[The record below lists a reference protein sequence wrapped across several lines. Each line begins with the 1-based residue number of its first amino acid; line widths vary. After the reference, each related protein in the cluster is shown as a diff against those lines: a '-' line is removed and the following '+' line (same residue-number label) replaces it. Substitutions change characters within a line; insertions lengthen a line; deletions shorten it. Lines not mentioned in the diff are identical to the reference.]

1 MRTPAV
7 GRHSSILLFSVVL
20 LGIPAAAAS
29 SCSAAGGASGDDDIG
44 VGAST
49 TTPTGTTGTG
59 GDIGFDG
66 GEGGQGPTGDPKT
79 CEEAAAY
86 RSYIGCDFW
95 PTVVANE
102 VWSIFDYAVV
112 VANAGDNTVDA
123 TVTRGGNP
131 VGSAQIPPNEL
142 RTIYLPWV
150 PELKGPDFDQYTSV
164 VPGSGSMSAAGG
176 AYHLTTT
183 YPVTVYQFS
192 ALEYAGQG
200 GPPGKDW
207 SSCPGNYSGTGC
219 FSFSNDASLLLP
231 STAFTSN
238 YRVAG
243 VQGWVESGYGDIL
256 GSYIAITAPQASTT
270 VTVHLSPTGQVLPGG
285 MVPGGGP
292 GGSISFSL
300 NQGDV
305 AELVGPPSGDLS
317 GSWVEADKPVQVIA
331 GIPCI
336 YIPAGNSACDHVEE
350 SVFPAETL
358 GQHYFVTRPAGPLGN
373 APGHV
378 VKIYGNVDGTSLTYL
393 PSAPPGAPA
402 TIGAGQVVDLGVVS
416 QDFEVTGDNAFS
428 VASFLLAASIVDP
441 GEPDPTKQKG
451 DPSLSQATAVEQY
464 RKKYIFL
471 APTDYDVNYLDIVYP
486 DGVTMTIDG
495 AGLQPGGTA
504 ISSGFNIAR
513 IPLNA
518 GQQGAHVLES
528 DQPVGIQVE
537 GYGSYTSYYYP
548 GGLDLKQIAPP
559 PLR

>member
-1 MRTPAV
+1 MRAPDRS
-7 GRHSSILLFSVVL
+7 GRSTLVLFSLVL
-20 LGIPAAAAS
+20 LAIPIAAAN
-29 SCSAAGGASGDDDIG
+29 SCSAGGASGDDDDG
-44 VGAST
+44 VGNAAA
-49 TTPTGTTGTG
+49 TTPTGTNTG

-66 GEGGQGPTGDPKT
+66 GPGGQAPTGDPKT

-112 VANAGDNTVDA
+112 VANAGDNPVDA
-123 TVTRGGNP
+123 TVMRGGNP
-131 VGSAQIPPNEL
+131 IATAQIPPNEL

-150 PELKGPDFDQYTSV
+150 PELKGPDFDEYTSV
-164 VPGSGSMSAAGG
+164 VPVPASMSAVGG

-231 STAFTSN
+231 STAFTAN

-243 VQGWVESGYGDIL
+243 VQGWVESGYGDVL
-256 GSYIAITAPQASTT
+256 GSYIAITASQASTN
-270 VTVHLSPTGQVLPGG
+270 VTVHLSPTGQVIAGG
-285 MVPGGGP
+285 IVPGGGP
-292 GGSISFSL
+292 GGSISFAL

-305 AELVGPPSGDLS
+305 AELLGPAAGDLS

-336 YIPAGNSACDHVEE
+336 FIPAGNAACDHVEE

-378 VKIYGNVDGTSLTYL
+378 VRIYGNVDGTSLTYL

-402 TIGAGQVVDLGVVS
+402 SISAGQVVDLGVVS
-416 QDFEVTGDNAFS
+416 QDFEITGDKAFA
-428 VASFLLAASIVDP
+428 VASFLLAATIVDP
-441 GEPDPTKQKG
+441 SEPDPTQQKG
-451 DPSLSQATAVEQY
+451 DPAQSLATAVEQY

-471 APTDYDVNYLDIVYP
+471 APTDYDINYLDIIHP
-486 DGVTMTIDG
+486 TDAMMTIDG
-495 AGLQPGGTA
+495 ASWAPSATP
-504 ISSGFNIAR
+504 ISSGFNITR
-513 IPLNA
+513 LPLNA

-548 GGLDLKQIAPP
+548 GGLDLKQNAPP
-559 PLR
+559 PIR